1 MDYQMA
7 FKWPYGG
14 TRCGATMITDQI
26 ALTAAHCVSASED
39 GLDPGLQV
47 QMHNGDI
54 FGIKEFRTNECWD
67 FSVGGPF
74 SADIALM
81 ILDRPIPNAQKGVH
95 YVDTWNA
102 QTMGDV
108 IGKEFILA
116 GWGLSG
122 PVRDD
127 GSDDHF
133 TPGMDIFHRGYNV
146 FNEIVD
152 NVLVYTMDRPEDGGV
167 ELEVAGYY
175 GDSGSGGFVVIE
187 DEMRIAGVLSHGTGA
202 YWGSVHGYTRV
213 GGYHWEWIND
223 NVNSLD

>member
-1 MDYQMA
+1 
-7 FKWPYGG
+7 
-14 TRCGATMITDQI
+14 
-26 ALTAAHCVSASED
+26 
-39 GLDPGLQV
+39 
-47 QMHNGDI
+47 
-54 FGIKEFRTNECWD
+54 
-67 FSVGGPF
+67 
-74 SADIALM
+74 M
-81 ILDRPIPNAQKGVH
+81 ILDRPIPNAEKGVH

-223 NVNSLD
+223 NVNSIDERVP